1 MGMWIGIGAAVV
13 VVAVA
18 CGLVFGVF
26 KADIFGGDAESG
38 DVGTGGASS
47 PEQAVRELLTAYE
60 NEDMEAIFALID
72 PVSMSSF
79 LQGQSQDLAKQLL
92 RAALFAQGSVKFSGI
107 ELSPGT
113 TDATTATVAITA
125 GTLTVTG
132 PDGRENTFDVSAAG
146 GPLTIGLVKR
156 DGSWYID
163 ANSVALIG
171 AGLGGAGS
179 GINTGGSS
187 GPAAPE
193 ETVPQR

>member
-1 MGMWIGIGAAVV
+1 MWIGIGAAVV
-13 VVAVA
+13 VIAVA

-26 KADIFGGDAESG
+26 RADIFGAVAESDG
-38 DVGTGGASS
+38 AGEGGASS
-47 PEQAVRELLTAYE
+47 PEQAVWELLTAYE
-60 NEDMEAIFALID
+60 NEDMDALFALID

-92 RAALFAQGSVKFSGI
+92 RAALSAQGSVKFSGI

-113 TDATTATVAITA
+113 TDANTATVVITA
-125 GTLTVTG
+125 GTLMVTG
-132 PDGRENTFDVSAAG
+132 PDGRENTFDVSATG

-156 DGSWYID
+156 GGSWYID
-163 ANSVALIG
+163 ADSIALIG
-171 AGLGGAGS
+171 ARLGGAGF
-179 GINTGGSS
+179 GANTGGSS